1 MHVLQQLGDHPSIP
15 LLFGVL
21 LEKKPVSLVLK
32 HHRDEG
38 KSLTMCEAAKNN
50 VSEQKDWNSILHDMA
65 VTLAHIPKC
74 GFTRNDLTCN
84 NIV

>member
-74 GFTRNDLTCN
+74 GFTRNDHTCN

>member
-21 LEKKPVSLVLK
+21 LEK
-32 HHRDEG
+32 
-38 KSLTMCEAAKNN
+38 SLTMCKAAKNN